1 MSDGWQVLNCSP
13 YEEMPMSATLGF
25 TPAIAVSA
33 DQKTE
38 YLGFAR
44 SAARAAGDAI
54 LPYFRSRMQVM
65 NKLSGQGFD
74 PVTLA
79 DQAGERVIRAAIEDA
94 YPDHGIFG
102 EEFGLKS
109 GNGLTWVIDPID
121 GTRAFMT
128 GMLHWGVLLALFD
141 GEQPIVG
148 VMYQPYTD
156 ELFSGDNESAWYER
170 AGESQSLV
178 TSACRRVDEAC
189 LSTTGIDWLPAS
201 KQGRFRQLSQA
212 TKLTKMGGDC
222 YLFGM
227 LAMGSLDLG
236 VEAGLNAYDIQALMP
251 IVRGAGGV
259 VTDWEGG
266 NPSLGGTVL
275 ASATQALHSEA
286 MTLLG
291 SA

>member
-1 MSDGWQVLNCSP
+1 
-13 YEEMPMSATLGF
+13 MSATLGF
-25 TPAIAVSA
+25 TTAIAVSA
-33 DQKTE
+33 DQKIE

-54 LPYFRSRMQVM
+54 LPYFRSRMQVT

-170 AGESQSLV
+170 AGEFQSLV

>member
-1 MSDGWQVLNCSP
+1 
-13 YEEMPMSATLGF
+13 MSATLEF

-33 DQKTE
+33 SQKAQ
-38 YLGFAR
+38 YLHFAQ
-44 SAARAAGDAI
+44 SAARAAGQAI
-54 LPYFRSRMQVM
+54 LPYFRSGAQVM
-65 NKLSGQGFD
+65 NKLEGRGFD

-79 DQAGERVIRAAIEDA
+79 DQAGERVIRAAIEES

-102 EEFGLKS
+102 EEFGFKP

-141 GEQPIVG
+141 GERPVIG
-148 VMYQPYTD
+148 VLYQPYTD
-156 ELFSGDNESAWYER
+156 ELFSGDNETAWFER
-170 AGESQSLV
+170 NGQSQSLS
-178 TSACRRVDEAC
+178 TSVCELVEDAC
-189 LSTTGIDWLPAS
+189 LSTTGIDWLAS
-201 KQGRFRQLSQA
+201 SEQRRFKQLSDA
-212 TKLTKMGGDC
+212 TKLTKLGGDC

-236 VEAGLNAYDIQALMP
+236 VEAGLKAYDIQALMP

-275 ASATQALHSEA
+275 ASANEALHA
-286 MTLLG
+286 RALALLAR
-291 SA
+291 S

>member
-1 MSDGWQVLNCSP
+1 
-13 YEEMPMSATLGF
+13 MSATLGF
-25 TPAIAVSA
+25 TPAIAVFA

-54 LPYFRSRMQVM
+54 LPYFRSRMQVT

-291 SA
+291 SS

>member
-1 MSDGWQVLNCSP
+1 
-13 YEEMPMSATLGF
+13 MSATLGF
-25 TPAIAVSA
+25 TTAIAVSA

-54 LPYFRSRMQVM
+54 LPYFRSRMQVT

-189 LSTTGIDWLPAS
+189 LSTTGIEWLPAS

-291 SA
+291 SS

>member
-1 MSDGWQVLNCSP
+1 
-13 YEEMPMSATLGF
+13 MPATLGF

-33 DQKTE
+33 DQKAE
-38 YLGFAR
+38 YLRFAR
-44 SAARAAGDAI
+44 SAARAAGEAI
-54 LPYFRSRMQVM
+54 LPYFRSRLQVE
-65 NKLSGQGFD
+65 NKREDGGFD

-79 DQAGERVIRAAIEDA
+79 DQAGERVIRAAIEKD
-94 YPDHGIFG
+94 YPEHGIFG
-102 EEFGLKS
+102 EEYGLMP

-156 ELFSGDNESAWYER
+156 ELFSGNNESAWFER
-170 AGESQSLV
+170 GGQSQPLV
-178 TSACRRVDEAC
+178 SSACKRVDEAC
-189 LSTTGIDWLPAS
+189 LSTTGIGWLSAS
-201 KQGRFRQLSQA
+201 EQGRFKRLSQA

-251 IVRGAGGV
+251 IVRGAGG
-259 VTDWEGG
+259 TITSWEGG

-275 ASATQALHSEA
+275 ASATQALHVEA
-286 MTLLG
+286 MSLLG
-291 SA
+291 RS

>member
-1 MSDGWQVLNCSP
+1 
-13 YEEMPMSATLGF
+13 MSATLGF
-25 TPAIAVSA
+25 TTAIAVSA

-54 LPYFRSRMQVM
+54 LPYFRSRMQVT

-79 DQAGERVIRAAIEDA
+79 DQAGERVIQAAIEDA

-170 AGESQSLV
+170 AGESRSLE

-291 SA
+291 SS

>member
-25 TPAIAVSA
+25 TTAIAVSA

-54 LPYFRSRMQVM
+54 LPYFRSRMQVT

-291 SA
+291 SS

>member
-1 MSDGWQVLNCSP
+1 
-13 YEEMPMSATLGF
+13 
-25 TPAIAVSA
+25 VSA

-54 LPYFRSRMQVM
+54 LPYFRSRMQVT

-291 SA
+291 SS

>member
-1 MSDGWQVLNCSP
+1 
-13 YEEMPMSATLGF
+13 MSATLGF
-25 TPAIAVSA
+25 TTAIAVSA

-54 LPYFRSRMQVM
+54 LPYFRSRMQVT

-212 TKLTKMGGDC
+212 TKLTKIGGDC

>member
-1 MSDGWQVLNCSP
+1 
-13 YEEMPMSATLGF
+13 MSATLGF
-25 TPAIAVSA
+25 TTAIAVSA

-54 LPYFRSRMQVM
+54 LPYFRSRMQVT

-79 DQAGERVIRAAIEDA
+79 DQAGERVIQAAIEDA

>member
-1 MSDGWQVLNCSP
+1 M
-13 YEEMPMSATLGF
+13 
-25 TPAIAVSA
+25 AVSA
-33 DQKTE
+33 DKKTE

-54 LPYFRSRMQVM
+54 LPYFRSRMQVT

-286 MTLLG
+286 ITLLG